1 MDNPQPQFK
10 GFFVPNSTQV
20 PDALFDELMADLSG
34 AELKTVLYIIRRTF
48 GFKKQSD
55 TISISQLLGG
65 ITKNNGEE
73 LDHGTGLSKPSL
85 LSALKSLA
93 ERNIIIPTR
102 KYDAKGGNMPTEYR
116 LNILSTQQPPR
127 ERGDEIPPSK
137 EILPR
142 GLGKENIQ
150 GGVKKID
157 QALVKKLAS
166 QGTVLQGTENTVNVN
181 GFSEKTTEQPAIQDK
196 TDLRKLPDLNVP
208 KEQTQ
213 FMVKTILNALGDEHS
228 QNFYYLVSS
237 KIPERY
243 IHKTLSEIKQDGAR
257 FPERVF
263 AHRMKTYAEEI
274 MNSKTQEKLFDM
286 RKSLADSKKLA

>member
-1 MDNPQPQFK
+1 MDKPQSQFK

-34 AELKTVLYIIRRTF
+34 AELKAVLYIIRRTF

-55 TISISQLLGG
+55 TISISQMLGG

-73 LDHGTGLSKPSL
+73 LDRGTGLSKPTL

-93 ERNIIIPTR
+93 NRNIIIPTR
-102 KYDAKGGNMPTEYR
+102 KYDNKGGNMATEYR
-116 LNILSTQQPPR
+116 LNVLSAHQPPR
-127 ERGDEIPPSK
+127 ERGDENTPSK

-150 GGVKKID
+150 GGVRKFD
-157 QALVKKLAS
+157 QALVKKSAS

-181 GFSEKTTEQPAIQDK
+181 GFSEKTDEQPPIQDK